1 VDGATGGLATGG
13 LATGGLATGGTPS
26 SSGGAAA
33 SGGYGPSSGG
43 QGSGAAEGAGGGVG
57 AGTGGGPSGPATLQ
71 LMQGIVFY
79 DGYAGVSDGPLPE
92 GVVRQTNSLMTTRL
106 TGEQL
111 ALIQP
116 HLELQVTIGALCD
129 NYDRIGSVRLALVRK
144 GAESYEP
151 EVTPHIEL
159 GRFITPFMDKNVE
172 PLEVPYSWDID
183 HVAAIL
189 RSSKLSSS
197 YDFWLELSVFG
208 VPYAAN
214 EEVSG
219 CAGRSDVF
227 EGSVSLFT
235 DSSSPHRAVD
245 VLLPLAF
252 EEPFNDYQTGAS
264 DQLGTT
270 EKTLEFSLENG
281 IEDAEIVLIL
291 SHHGANSGGEEY
303 ERRHHFVSLDGEP
316 VLEFTPGRQS
326 CEPFRKYN
334 TQGNGIYGP
343 TPRSDAEWQSFSN
356 WCPGDVIDIRRIPW
370 GAASAGPHAL
380 IVEVPDAVFVGDE
393 GNFPLSVFVLGRV
406 ASP

>member
-1 VDGATGGLATGG
+1 M
-13 LATGGLATGGTPS
+13 
-26 SSGGAAA
+26 
-33 SGGYGPSSGG
+33 
-43 QGSGAAEGAGGGVG
+43 
-57 AGTGGGPSGPATLQ
+57 LQ

-79 DGYAGVSDGPLPE
+79 DGYAGISEEPLPD
-92 GVVRQTNSLMTTRL
+92 GVVRQTNSLVATRL

-116 HLELQVTIGALCD
+116 HLELQVTIGARCD
-129 NYDRIGSVRLALVRK
+129 NYDRIGSVRLALVSK
-144 GAESYEP
+144 GAQSYNP
-151 EVTPHIEL
+151 EATPHIEL

-189 RSSKLSSS
+189 RSPELSAA

-235 DSSSPHRAVD
+235 DGSSPHRAVD

-270 EKTLEFSLENG
+270 EKTIEFSLESG
-281 IEDAEIVLIL
+281 LEDAEIVLIL

-303 ERRHHFVSLDGEP
+303 ERRQHFVSLDGEP
-316 VLEFTPGRQS
+316 VLEFTPGRES

-334 TQGNGIYGP
+334 TQANGIYGP

-356 WCPGDVIDIRRIPW
+356 WCPGDVIDIRRIPR
-370 GAASAGPHAL
+370 GATSAGPHAL
-380 IVEVPDAVFVGDE
+380 IVEVPDAVFAGDE
-393 GNFPLSVFVLGRV
+393 GNFPLSVFVVGRV
-406 ASP
+406 VSP